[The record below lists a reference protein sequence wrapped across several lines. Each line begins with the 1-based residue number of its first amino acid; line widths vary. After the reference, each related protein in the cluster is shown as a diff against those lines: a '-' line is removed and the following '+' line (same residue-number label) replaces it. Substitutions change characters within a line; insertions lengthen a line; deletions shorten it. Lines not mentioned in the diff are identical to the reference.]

1 MNRANS
7 QKHGDGT
14 EIAVTPHPL
23 ALMFGLFLGGVLV
36 VERHVPHPG
45 LIMDIKFVLL
55 DECLDRELERKS
67 EDCDGQGID

>member
-1 MNRANS
+1 
-7 QKHGDGT
+7 
-14 EIAVTPHPL
+14 
-23 ALMFGLFLGGVLV
+23 MFGLFLGCVLV

-55 DECLDRELERKS
+55 DECLDRELEGKS